1 MKLWSYG
8 DSHAAGHELGTEHA
22 HDLAKSWLL
31 KEFGYGDRNQ
41 AKDELGLE
49 KYNVKIKKKWYKHIN
64 NQCIPEL
71 SYAGLLANKLGYKLV
86 SQALPGSS
94 NSLSMLKMYQDI
106 DKWDKDDIIL
116 FSVVTP
122 LRFIPA
128 NDIKEL
134 NHQVHWL
141 SDKDA
146 EVMWR
151 VGPHDVCFKLQTH
164 GYIKLAKSL
173 HKNVFTL
180 KTVGEDTSVEGRDC
194 DINLPISFT
203 DYLDE
208 NGFNTYLNRYPGG
221 HLHET
226 CHELF
231 ADYIYNELFS

>member
-22 HDLAKSWLL
+22 HDLAKGWL
-31 KEFGYGDRNQ
+31 KEQFNYHDRNQ
-41 AKDELGLE
+41 ARNDLGVE
-49 KYNVKIKKKWYKHIN
+49 KYNIKIKKEWYKHIN
-64 NQCIPEL
+64 NQCVPKL
-71 SYAGLLANKLGYKLV
+71 SYAGLLAKKLEHKLV
-86 SQALPGSS
+86 NRAIPGSS
-94 NSLSMLKMYQDI
+94 NSLSILNMYQDM
-106 DKWDKDDIIL
+106 DQWDKDDIIL

-128 NDIKEL
+128 HDITEP

-208 NGFNTYLNRYPGG
+208 NGFPTHNYRYPGG
-221 HLHET
+221 HFHET

-231 ADYIYNELFS
+231 ADHIYNELFS